1 VRVPWIRAGAAVG
14 VYELCAFDLWRV
26 GDGAP
31 GPVRVVRV
39 HAVEP
44 RVAARPRRRAQLA
57 PRTSS
62 SASSRLH
69 RPHPDRERLH
79 TRSHRVH
86 HERRRA
92 AAGALQRQQILRA
105 GWFVTQL
112 CWVVL
117 GPPGAVWVSRALS
130 PLHVLGPPGAVWV
143 SSALSPL
150 HVLGPPGAVWVNSA
164 LSPLHV
170 LGPPGAV
177 WVNSALSPLHVLGPP
192 GAVWVNS
199 ALSPRWW
206 SGVAV
211 RRRHGARLARRP
223 PRVAAAA
230 APGRTPAAPR
240 HRPRH
245 SNPPPPGQPVRRK
258 PYPCWRRRQLGFSW
272 WSRTL
277 V

>member
-164 LSPLHV
+164 LSP
-170 LGPPGAV
+170 
-177 WVNSALSPLHVLGPP
+177 
-192 GAVWVNS
+192 
-199 ALSPRWW
+199 RWW